1 MPPASECIRELLGR
15 HAVNIGFGLA
25 LAILTGIAA
34 ISYSSIKSFN
44 ERAQWV
50 AHTQEVLRESEGVL
64 SDLKDVETGL
74 RGYIISGQ
82 DSFLDVYRDALGS
95 IPARM
100 TRLAQLTAD
109 NPQQQQRI
117 AGVQTLVANRLD
129 EAANLLRLS
138 QRSRLIIPDDVRAR
152 IGVGKSVMDRIREL
166 AGDLRNDEEALLRIR
181 SAESQRSALGTI
193 AVIVAG
199 NAAGFSILVIAFVL
213 LRREIS
219 QRTRAEQSAQRHG
232 AEIEDLYN
240 NAPCGYHSVNEG
252 GVFVR
257 INDTELTWL
266 GYSRDEVVGKLRFA
280 DIVTPASREN
290 LKETFSRFMV
300 EGQLDNANFEFV
312 RKNGTTFPVSLSAT
326 ALRDRDGKYVMSRTT
341 VFDMSKLKGAER
353 ALLEANTFL
362 DTIVENIPSMVFVK
376 EAGSLRFARI
386 NRAEERLLGIPRN
399 ALLGK
404 SDHELFPAEQAD
416 FFTAKDREVLAS
428 HEIMDIAEE
437 RLTTAHGLRVLHTR
451 KIALRDDQGQ
461 PRYLLGISDD
471 ITERKLAEE
480 RIQGLNRDLEMR
492 ANQLEAANKE
502 LESFSYSVSHDL
514 RAPLRAIDGF
524 ARIFEEDYR
533 DKLDG
538 EGRRLLQV
546 IRDNSGKMGQLID
559 DLLSF
564 SRLGRKPIEAERI
577 DMRNTVEQALAEVR
591 ADAGTMRTEIVIGN
605 LRPAWGDGALLKQV
619 WVNLLSNA
627 VKYSGKKDDAKVEI
641 GTVEAGAPER
651 SGTTYF
657 VRDNGVGF
665 DMRYYDKLFG
675 VFQRL
680 HSATEFPGT
689 GVGLAIVHRLV
700 TRHGGRAWAEAA
712 VNEGATFYFS
722 LPGKDEDDR
731 A

>member
-1 MPPASECIRELLGR
+1 MPQTPERIGRLLGR
-15 HAVNIGFGLA
+15 HTVNAGFALA
-25 LAILTGIAA
+25 LAILAGIAA
-34 ISYSSIKSFN
+34 FSYTSIRAFN
-44 ERAQWV
+44 ERAKWV
-50 AHTQEVLRESEGVL
+50 EHTQEILLATEGVL

-82 DSFLDVYRDALGS
+82 DSFLDVYREALAS
-95 IPARM
+95 IPGRLEHLAR
-100 TRLAQLTAD
+100 LTAD
-109 NPQQQQRI
+109 NPRQQQRI
-117 AGVQTLVANRLD
+117 AAFRTLVDNRLD
-129 EAANLLRLS
+129 EAAKLLRLR
-138 QRSRLIIPDDVRAR
+138 QRSGPVIADDVRAR
-152 IGVGKSVMDRIREL
+152 VGAGKAITDRIRVL
-166 AGDLRNDEEALLRIR
+166 AGDMRNEEEALLRIR
-181 SAESQRSALGTI
+181 SAESQRSAFETT
-193 AVIVAG
+193 AVIVVG
-199 NAAGFSILVIAFVL
+199 NSAGFSILIVAFVL
-213 LRREIS
+213 LRREIA
-219 QRTRAEQSAQRHG
+219 RRARAEHSAQKSA

-240 NAPCGYHSVNEG
+240 NAPCGYHSVNEDG
-252 GVFVR
+252 AFVR
-257 INDTELTWL
+257 INDTELSWL
-266 GYSRDEVVGKLRFA
+266 GYSRDEVIGKLRFS
-280 DIVTPASREN
+280 DIITPASREK
-290 LKETFSRFMV
+290 LKETFPRFKV
-300 EGQLDNANFEFV
+300 EGQLDNADFEFV
-312 RKNGTTFPVSLSAT
+312 RKGGTTFPVSLSAT

-341 VFDMSKLKGAER
+341 VFDISKLKDAER
-353 ALLEANTFL
+353 ALQQANTFL
-362 DTIVENIPSMVFVK
+362 DAIVENIPSMIFVK

-386 NRAEERLLGIPRN
+386 NRAEETLLGIPRN

-416 FFTAKDREVLAS
+416 SFTAKDREVLAS
-428 HEIMDIAEE
+428 HETMDIAEE

-451 KIALRDDQGQ
+451 KIALRDDHGQ

-480 RIQGLNRDLEMR
+480 RIQALNRDLEMR

-533 DKLDG
+533 DKLDD

-546 IRDNSGKMGQLID
+546 IRDNSRKMGQLID

-564 SRLGRKPIEAERI
+564 SRLGRKPIEAART
-577 DMRNTVEQALAEVR
+577 DMSKAVEEALAEVR
-591 ADAGTMRTEIVIGN
+591 ASADTARTDIVVGD
-605 LRPAWGDGALLKQV
+605 LRPAWGDEVLLKQV

-627 VKYSGKKDDAKVEI
+627 VKYSGKKDGAKVEI

-651 SGTTYF
+651 PRTTYF

-665 DMRYYDKLFG
+665 DMRYYNKLFG

-700 TRHGGRAWAEAA
+700 TRHGGRVWAEAA

-722 LPGKDEDDR
+722 LPGEDKDDR
-731 A
+731 T

>member
-1 MPPASECIRELLGR
+1 MPPASERMGELPGW

-50 AHTQEVLRESEGVL
+50 AHTQEVLREPEGVL

-82 DSFLDVYRDALGS
+82 DSFLDVYRDALSS

-109 NPQQQQRI
+109 NPQQQRI
-117 AGVQTLVANRLD
+117 AGVQTLFAKRLD
-129 EAANLLRLS
+129 EAAKLLRLS

-152 IGVGKSVMDRIREL
+152 IGVGKSVMDRLREL
-166 AGDLRNDEEALLRIR
+166 AGDMRSDEEALLRIR

-199 NAAGFSILVIAFVL
+199 NAAGFSILIIAFVL

-219 QRTRAEQSAQRHG
+219 QRARAEQSAQRHG
-232 AEIEDLYN
+232 AEIENLYN
-240 NAPCGYHSVNEG
+240 NAPCGYHSVNKG

-280 DIVTPASREN
+280 DIVTPASREKP
-290 LKETFSRFMV
+290 KETFPCFMV

-312 RKNGTTFPVSLSAT
+312 RKNGTTFPVSLSAI

-362 DTIVENIPSMVFVK
+362 DTIVENIPNMDFVK
-376 EAGSLRFARI
+376 EAESLRFARI
-386 NRAEERLLGIPRN
+386 NRAEETVLGILRN

-416 FFTAKDREVLAS
+416 FLTAKDREVLAS
-428 HEIMDIAEE
+428 REIMDIAEE
-437 RLTTAHGLRVLHTR
+437 RSTTAHGLRVLHTR
-451 KIALRDDQGQ
+451 KIALRDDRGQ

-480 RIQGLNRDLEMR
+480 RIQGLNR
-492 ANQLEAANKE
+492 E

-533 DKLDG
+533 DKLDD

-546 IRDNSGKMGQLID
+546 IRNNSGKMAQLID

-564 SRLGRKPIEAERI
+564 SRLGRKPIEAARI
-577 DMRNTVEQALAEVR
+577 DMQNAVEQALAEVR

-619 WVNLLSNA
+619 LVNLLSNA
-627 VKYSGKKDDAKVEI
+627 VRYSGKQTAAKSKSVPSRPAHRNALEPRI
-641 GTVEAGAPER
+641 
-651 SGTTYF
+651 S
-657 VRDNGVGF
+657 
-665 DMRYYDKLFG
+665 
-675 VFQRL
+675 
-680 HSATEFPGT
+680 SATT
-689 GVGLAIVHRLV
+689 A
-700 TRHGGRAWAEAA
+700 
-712 VNEGATFYFS
+712 
-722 LPGKDEDDR
+722 
-731 A
+731 